1 MNEQQKVW
9 ARARDGLADELNK
22 LGYPR
27 ELADLLARQ
36 LRSPRAI
43 DRMAS
48 YVRQARPRSVE
59 MLADEMLAITA
70 EIDAWRDRR
79 ESQDAQAAYNA
90 WLFYRKTDAEEE
102 AEE

>member
-1 MNEQQKVW
+1 MNEQQRVW
-9 ARARDGLADELNK
+9 ARARDGLADELSA

-36 LRSPRAI
+36 LRSPLAI